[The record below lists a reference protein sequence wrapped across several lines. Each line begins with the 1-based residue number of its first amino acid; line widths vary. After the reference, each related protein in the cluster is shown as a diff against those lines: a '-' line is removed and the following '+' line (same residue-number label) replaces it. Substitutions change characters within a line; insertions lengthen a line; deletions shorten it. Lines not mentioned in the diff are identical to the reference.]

1 MGKKAD
7 LRDMK
12 FRVIACLFFV
22 LILVPFHAGAKVGF
36 SGLDL
41 SGDNRLLFRAESSGG
56 GAPSQ
61 HGLFISRL
69 TDRALQQITVF
80 PEKMALLSGGQT
92 LQIQNVFGAA
102 RIPLSGG
109 LPRNIPGFPS
119 FTAGFPAAGGRSEDL
134 AASSDGRWALFV
146 EPETYAYGNL
156 VLLEIQ
162 SGQTRI
168 VARHIERPASG
179 FPASW
184 SPDSR
189 VFIYS
194 REGKLYYNAV
204 SSPAGMDEQFRL
216 IGEGGIN
223 SVTWSPNGDFFYLK
237 GDSIYR
243 VRVPELFTRT
253 LYADF
258 LEIGSLAGKIPFEF
272 DPAFDFFRM
281 SPDARSVLICRGR
294 RAIFYCLLEPDDY
307 DVNLKAVLP
316 YMLIPRSSLSV
327 VFLWSPAGIITVMA
341 QVPSANSRGA
351 ETLAWRLDTNGTEVN
366 FVPLEGAPGPEAL
379 LSPDG
384 VRVLV
389 WGEDGI
395 FLYDYVNWRLIEK
408 VSEKPGFSCLWINS
422 EEFISG
428 DSGRIERVNVR
439 GGRSLLCLSGA
450 DEFGFEEG
458 GSRVFAKNGGA
469 WYATDGRSS
478 WTKTA
483 GANVRK
489 TSLVSGR
496 YRVYLE
502 RQLQGPYENLPMI
515 RNTASTGTAPLL
527 PTVRHT
533 REEAPVPPAREEQ
546 VPGLFTHGLREGQR
560 ELALCFDLYD
570 DVSGLPEALAALRR
584 YGITA
589 TFFLNGDFIR
599 RHPGAAREIA
609 EAGHEAASMFFAPV
623 DLSDARYRIVD
634 DFVARGLAR
643 NEDEYYRA
651 TGRELSLFWHP
662 PYYAVSGEICAA
674 ASRAGYR
681 TVGRDIDPMDWVSR
695 NNRSRQYSASDTID
709 RIMRQK
715 RSGSIIPIRLGLLSG
730 GGNDYLFLRIE
741 VLLDALV
748 RSGYEMVTVSTL
760 LEHAR

>member
-1 MGKKAD
+1 
-7 LRDMK
+7 MK
-12 FRVIACLFFV
+12 FRVIACLFFASI
-22 LILVPFHAGAKVGF
+22 LIPFHAGAKVGF
-36 SGLDL
+36 RGLDL
-41 SGDNRLLFRAESSGG
+41 SDDNRLLFRAESSGG

-69 TDRALQQITVF
+69 TDLALQQITAF
-80 PEKMALLSGGQT
+80 PEKMELLDGGGT
-92 LQIQNVFGAA
+92 LQVQNVFGAV

-119 FTAGFPAAGGRSEDL
+119 FIAGVPAAGGRTGDI

-162 SGQTRI
+162 SGRTRT
-168 VARHIERPASG
+168 VVRHIERPASC

-194 REGKLYYNAV
+194 REGKLYYYAV
-204 SSPAGMDEQFRL
+204 GSPAGMDERFRL

-223 SVTWSPNGDFFYLK
+223 SVTWSANGDFFYLK
-237 GDSIYR
+237 GDLIYR
-243 VRVPELFTRT
+243 VRGPELFTRT
-253 LYADF
+253 LYANF

-281 SPDARSVLICRGR
+281 SDDARSVLVCRGR
-294 RAIFYCLLEPDDY
+294 RAVFYCLLEPDDY
-307 DVNLKAVLP
+307 ASNVRAVLP
-316 YMLIPRSSLSV
+316 YVLIPRSSLGV

-351 ETLAWRLDTNGTEVN
+351 ETLAWRLRADGKEVN
-366 FVPLEGAPGPEAL
+366 FVPLQGAPGSEAL

-384 VRVLV
+384 RRVLI
-389 WGEDGI
+389 WGEDGV
-395 FLYDYVNWRLIEK
+395 FLYDYVNWRLIGK
-408 VSEKPGFSCLWINS
+408 VSERPGFSCLWIND

-428 DSGRIERVNVR
+428 DSGRIERINVR
-439 GGRSLLCLSGA
+439 GGRSLLCLSAA
-450 DEFGFEEG
+450 DEFGFEER

-469 WYATDGRSS
+469 WFATDGRSP
-478 WTKTA
+478 WTETA

-502 RQLQGPYENLPMI
+502 RQFHGPYENLPMI

-527 PTVRHT
+527 PAVQYTG
-533 REEAPVPPAREEQ
+533 EPLPPAEEEG
-546 VPGLFTHGLREGQR
+546 VPGLFTHGPRGGRREV
-560 ELALCFDLYD
+560 ALCFDLYD
-570 DVSGLPEALAALRR
+570 DASGLPEVLSALRR

-599 RHPGAAREIA
+599 RHPGAAKEIA
-609 EAGHEAASMFFAPV
+609 EAGHEAASMFFAPI
-623 DLSDARYRIVD
+623 DLSDARYRIAD
-634 DFVARGLAR
+634 EFVARGLAR

-662 PYYAVSGEICAA
+662 PYYAVSAEICAA

-681 TVGRDIDPMDWVSR
+681 TVGRDVDPMDWVSR
-695 NNRSRQYSASDTID
+695 NSQSRQYSASDTID

-715 RSGSIIPIRLGLLSG
+715 RPGSIIPVRLGLLSG
-730 GGNDYLFLRIE
+730 GRNDYLFLRIE

-748 RSGYEMVTVSTL
+748 RSGYETVTVSTL